1 LIENRAA
8 LNALPTMRRWLRNLE
23 FNLEMRFVTDNPKPE
38 IKHPRVLW
46 LVRHA
51 ESIANLARRKA
62 ENEKLL
68 TIEFPGREMDV
79 PLSELGVKQS
89 IALGNWFSEQKQQ
102 PTVLISSPYVRTKET
117 ARLILDTAKIEN
129 ARIFYDE
136 RLRER
141 EFGIFDRLTWT
152 GSMQKYPEE
161 CEKRIQIGKFY
172 YRPPHGESWCDVA
185 VRVRSVWRDI
195 QEDFP
200 NENVMIVSHEAVI
213 HLFRYVLESLS
224 EEEILK
230 IDRAADIINCQT
242 ITYLFDDETQRLVLE
257 ADNFVART

>member
-1 LIENRAA
+1 MQLVNE
-8 LNALPTMRRWLRNLE
+8 
-23 FNLEMRFVTDNPKPE
+23 NPKPFT
-38 IKHPRVLW
+38 IKHPKILW

-62 ENEKLL
+62 ESEGLL

-79 PLSELGVKQS
+79 PLSEHGVKQS
-89 IALGNWFSEQKQQ
+89 MALGDWFANQSEK
-102 PTVLISSPYVRTKET
+102 PTVVISSPYERTKET

-129 ARIFYDE
+129 AKVFYDE

-141 EFGIFDRLTWT
+141 EFGIFDRLTWA
-152 GSMQKYPEE
+152 GSLEKYPEE
-161 CEKRIQIGKFY
+161 CEKRVQIGKFY

-185 VRVRSVWRDI
+185 VRVRSVWRDV
-195 QEDFP
+195 QEDFAG
-200 NENVMIVSHEAVI
+200 ENVMIVSHEAVI
-213 HLFRYVLESLS
+213 HLLRYVLENLT

-242 ITYLFDDETQRLVLE
+242 ITYLFDDKEQKLILE
-257 ADNFVART
+257 EDNFVAS